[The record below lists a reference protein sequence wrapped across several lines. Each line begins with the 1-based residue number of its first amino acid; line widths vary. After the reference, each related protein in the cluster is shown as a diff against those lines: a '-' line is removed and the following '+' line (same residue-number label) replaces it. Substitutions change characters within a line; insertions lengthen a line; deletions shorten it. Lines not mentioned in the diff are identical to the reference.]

1 MEYDRQKKKERLDIA
16 TKQLKTTLVK
26 ENMRQLRMSL
36 AKDDERR
43 KKEYGKVVYE
53 TGPRSVRYIW
63 EFQYVWW
70 FIFLKSPL
78 NANANHFHGKLVIV
92 KD

>member
-1 MEYDRQKKKERLDIA
+1 MFSNSEKYALEYDRQKKKERLEIA

-53 TGPRSVRYIW
+53 TGPR
-63 EFQYVWW
+63 
-70 FIFLKSPL
+70 
-78 NANANHFHGKLVIV
+78 
-92 KD
+92 